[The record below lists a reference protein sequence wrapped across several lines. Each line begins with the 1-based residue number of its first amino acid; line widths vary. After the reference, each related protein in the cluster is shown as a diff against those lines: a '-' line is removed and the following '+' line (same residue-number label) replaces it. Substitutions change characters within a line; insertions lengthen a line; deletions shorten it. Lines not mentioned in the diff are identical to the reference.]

1 MTAQL
6 ERLKQ
11 DALELD
17 TYINKIKKRGKT
29 DLLSKLNVKKQFLS
43 QALAWLQ
50 YIDMQ

>member
-11 DALELD
+11 DALEFD

-43 QALAWLQ
+43 QALAGLQ